1 MTSEEWREVILAQ
14 LENKGMDDEL
24 ENPTIDT
31 LATIMEE
38 RDRCWE
44 LYQRSG
50 GNPVI
55 NHTNKYGA
63 TNLERNPLLRTWI
76 DLNQQ
81 SLTYWRELGLTPSSF
96 KKLTDEPI
104 QRKKAGDPVETKIL
118 EILGA

>member
-1 MTSEEWREVILAQ
+1 MISDEWKSIIIAQ
-14 LENKGMDDEL
+14 MEAKGMDDETS
-24 ENPTIDT
+24 NPNIDT
-31 LATIMEE
+31 LAAIMEE
-38 RDRCWE
+38 RDRCFE

-104 QRKKAGDPVETKIL
+104 QRKKAGDSVETKIL